1 MAVFTVSVKWN
12 DEWFSNLKPLEKL
25 VFLYLTDRCDNAG
38 FFEINK
44 RIDAFLIGISED
56 DFIAYLKTVR
66 KCYVASRDGKK
77 VWLKNFLK
85 HQKNLPL
92 NPENNSHK
100 QIINI
105 IMLNKENFQYDF
117 NILGANEGLFSPTG
131 KVIVNIGNS
140 KGKVKGRGAG
150 EGFNTMTLPEDMNGL
165 PQVKIDAII
174 EQMKITQQTNISQQ
188 DVVGLW
194 ETWKP
199 QKLTGNKFYQD
210 ADAVHNYFE
219 NWIKTQKFNNGTD
232 ANGSGKL
239 GTSQLRVKNLKDW

>member
-44 RIDAFLIGISED
+44 RVDAFLIGISED
-56 DFIAYLKTVR
+56 DFIGLLKTVR
-66 KCYVASRDGKK
+66 KCYVASKDGKK

-85 HQKNLPL
+85 HQRNFPL

-105 IMLNKENFQYDF
+105 IMVNKENFEYDF

-131 KVIVNIGNS
+131 KVIVNNSNS

-165 PQVKIDAII
+165 PDSKINSAI
-174 EQMKITQQTNISQQ
+174 EQMKITQQVDIDKKN
-188 DVVGLW
+188 VLGMW
-194 ETWKP
+194 EVFKP
-199 QKLTGNKFYQD
+199 QKLTGKKFYENE
-210 ADAVHNYFE
+210 DAVHDYFL
-219 NWIKTQKFNNGTD
+219 NWLKTQKFNNGPTHFKN
-232 ANGSGKL
+232 AGK
-239 GTSQLRVKNLKDW
+239 TIEFD